1 MAKIKDNKAAD
12 KEMTWEQLH
21 EINHLGDVNDFLTD
35 RQRAFI
41 SIAMSMNVPQWLL
54 TESNWDM
61 VKAEELSKKFGCST
75 KVAEYLET
83 TLDSS
88 IDPTDVAVF
97 LVANNMGPNT
107 LAGIMEEAKK
117 MFPDMTMKKS

>member
-1 MAKIKDNKAAD
+1 
-12 KEMTWEQLH
+12 EMTWEQLH

-41 SIAMSMNVPQWLL
+41 SIAMSMNVPQWFL

-61 VKAEELSKKFGCST
+61 EKAEELSKKFGCST

-88 IDPTDVAVF
+88 IDPTDIASF
-97 LVANNMGPNT
+97 LVVNSMGPNMLT
-107 LAGIMEEAKK
+107 GIIEEVKK
-117 MFPDMTMKKS
+117 MFGDVEAK